1 MSYLDELKRIAGT
14 TEVPAKGSPS
24 EFKKTDIGQPSER
37 KKKAQAMYDKLSPDE
52 KRMVDRMILKKRQ
65 GSEQSKKVKAQ
76 DSRTQSN
83 LKAIS
88 KQDTAQRL
96 TEEKEIFARQKAVE
110 KQRSA
115 TAKAMEKFEK
125 DKAKSLKDQQTQQ
138 KKLATASVEFENG
151 LLDFK
156 EEDAMFMDSLDD
168 PMQKE
173 KFLDDAMVSPINDFS
188 AWEEEKIR
196 RKKLHDRKQLVN
208 LTKLINNLLLE
219 NGGDE
224 EAVEQILRERGLGSR
239 FPE

>member
-1 MSYLDELKRIAGT
+1 MSYLDALKRKQDGT
-14 TEVPAKGSPS
+14 SSGEVI
-24 EFKKTDIGQPSER
+24 TDIGQPSEK

-52 KRMVDRMILKKRQ
+52 KRMVDRMILSKRK
-65 GSEQSKKVKAQ
+65 GSEQSQKVKAQ
-76 DSRTQSN
+76 DDRTQSI
-83 LKAIS
+83 LRARS
-88 KQDTAQRL
+88 RQETAQRL
-96 TEEKEIFARQKAVE
+96 STEKEILNMQKAVE
-110 KQRSA
+110 KNRSD
-115 TAKAMEKFEK
+115 TVKAKEK
-125 DKAKSLKDQQTQQ
+125 DRKKSEKIFKDQQTQQ
-138 KKLATASVEFENG
+138 KKVAIASVKFENA